1 MRKVNVSDINYFS
14 SNNPLGKHEKVV
26 KFDREGKYIWYTF
39 IGKHIIYPAY
49 FIFEDM
55 FGNVHKILDR
65 DLLTKE
71 YYIYDDT
78 KFVEVLEKQKELVQ
92 LNVKNIEDAI
102 EWLKTK

>member
-1 MRKVNVSDINYFS
+1 MRKINENDINWFKG
-14 SNNPLGKHEKVV
+14 NNPLGKHEKIV
-26 KFDREGKYIWYTF
+26 KFDREGKYICYTF

-55 FGNVHKILDR
+55 FGNVHKILDK
-65 DLLTKE
+65 DLLIKE

-92 LNVKNIEDAI
+92 QNVKNIEDSI
-102 EWLKTK
+102 EWLKTR